1 MRKRKKNFWIWTG
14 LILILSA
21 GLCWAEEKKTKD
33 FEAYT
38 LGEIV
43 VSGDKVRETT
53 VIAEVTAEDIAA
65 TNSKTVA
72 EALTYAPGV
81 KVTMGRKNEPNVSI
95 RNFDQSQALVLIDGV
110 PYYETNFG
118 KLDLNQIPTDNVARI
133 EVIKGGASV
142 LYGANALAGVI
153 NIITRQ
159 ASEKPFTSATAEF
172 SENNTYRLSATHG
185 MKKGIWSWWLNA
197 SFLDSDGWN
206 LSDDF
211 KPKKGTLVKSP
222 GGRSQVIFED
232 GGKRD
237 NSDVTSK
244 NFWAKFGAAPMK
256 DSEFFVNFHYLNRDK
271 GSPAS
276 TDSNTVFLTR
286 PAFST
291 AFVRI
296 QNYEDWGLDLDGRHR
311 LNDQW
316 NLKAKLFYHHHND
329 DYVSFSDASLSK
341 QIAVSRF
348 EDYIMGGSFF
358 ADYQPVKWNNLRLSL
373 HFKEDDHKERD
384 DAYLPFAESKSYTGS
399 LGLEDEF
406 TLVKNLSLVGG
417 ISYDWF
423 DVNQAQKNVT
433 AAGTGNF
440 VRQISNP
447 TPNTSEFNPMIGL
460 NYQVADMT
468 KLFGSAARKSRF
480 PTLQQLYSTRG
491 GNPNLSS
498 ETSINY
504 TLGIDQALA
513 KIGQLELAL
522 FYYDV
527 SNLISRDAPGP
538 LGSYLNYGYA
548 SRTGLE
554 FGVSV
559 YPLAGLLLRGDY
571 TYIESKNLSSG
582 RVSDDVTFSPQHK
595 LDLGVQYIVPQVKT
609 KLDLIGL
616 YVGEAFS
623 QLPTPQNPNLA
634 TLKTGDYFVTNFKVT
649 QPILKWF
656 EVYVAVNNIFDIN
669 YEPEFGFPAPGRTFW
684 GGVTGKF

>member
-1 MRKRKKNFWIWTG
+1 MGRKEKWF
-14 LILILSA
+14 ILVMLSLVIGA
-21 GLCWAEEKKTKD
+21 GLSWAEEKKNKE

-43 VSGDKVRETT
+43 VSGDKVRETA
-53 VIAEVTAEDIAA
+53 VITEVTAEDIAA

-72 EALTYAPGV
+72 EALGYAQGV
-81 KVTMGRKNEPNVSI
+81 KVTTGRKNEPNVSI
-95 RNFDQSQALVLIDGV
+95 RNFDQSQSLILIDGI

-118 KLDLNQIPTDNVARI
+118 KLDLNQISTDNVARI
-133 EVIKGGASV
+133 EVIKGDASV
-142 LYGANALAGVI
+142 LYGANALAGVV
-153 NIITRQ
+153 NIITKQ
-159 ASEKPFTSATAEF
+159 ASDKPFTSATVEF

-185 MKKGIWSWWLNA
+185 MKAGIWSWWLNA
-197 SFLDSDGWN
+197 SFQDSDGWN

-211 KPKKGTLVKSP
+211 KPKKGTLTKSP
-222 GGRSQVIFED
+222 GGKSLVVFED

-244 NFWAKFGAAPMK
+244 NLWAKFGATPLK
-256 DSEFFVNFHYLNRDK
+256 DSEFFVNFHYLEKDK

-291 AFVRI
+291 AYARI
-296 QNYEDWGLDLDGRHR
+296 ENYEDWGVDLDGKHR

-329 DYVSFSDASLSK
+329 DYVSFSDASLTK
-341 QIAVSRF
+341 KIAVSTY
-348 EDYIMGGSFF
+348 EDYIAGGSFF
-358 ADYQPVKWNNLRLSL
+358 VDYQPLKWNTLRMSL
-373 HFKEDDHKERD
+373 HYKEDNHQERD
-384 DAYLPFAESKSYTGS
+384 DSYLPFAESKSYTGS
-399 LGLEDEF
+399 WGLEDEF

-423 DVNQAQKNVT
+423 KVTEAQKNVT
-433 AAGTGNF
+433 SSGTGNF
-440 VRQISNP
+440 VRQVSNP
-447 TPNTSEFNPMIGL
+447 TPNTSEFNPLLGL
-460 NYQVADMT
+460 NYQILDQT
-468 KLFGSAARKSRF
+468 KLFGSVARKSRF
-480 PTLQQLYSTRG
+480 PTLQQLYSTKG

-504 TLGIDQALA
+504 TLGINQALG
-513 KIGQLELAL
+513 KIGQMELAF

-538 LGSYLNYGYA
+538 LGNYLNYGSI
-548 SRTGLE
+548 SRAGFE
-554 FGVSV
+554 VGGSI
-559 YPLAGLLLRGDY
+559 YPLDGLLLRGDY
-571 TYIESKNLSSG
+571 TYVDSKNQSNG
-582 RVSDDVTFSPQHK
+582 RVTDDVPFSPK
-595 LDLGVQYIVPQVKT
+595 NKVDLGVQYIIPQVKT

-616 YVGEAFS
+616 YVGEAYS
-623 QLPTPQNPNLA
+623 QLPTPQNKALPI
-634 TLKTGDYFVTNFKVT
+634 LKTGDYFLTNFKVT

-669 YEPEFGFPAPGRTFW
+669 YEPEYGFPGPGRTFW